1 MPTKSEQNPTFPNEA
16 QSYFPWRDT
25 DEEIQKISEALEGIE
40 ASIVPTGDMGYMIL
54 KSDWD
59 TTVPATPC
67 IIFDYDD
74 TIVQTSH
81 HTADNLLPGMIEPGI
96 SSQSAK
102 TIMKL
107 STVDFG
113 SAGKRYQPEL
123 AMRLASKA
131 LSLSGANA
139 AIQIQN
145 QDEYI
150 ETELSKLRDE
160 MVKYGSLGQF
170 PIDDRFAELF
180 DPIQNPLPFYPGM
193 DGIFERLLARTEAL
207 GKPTRQA
214 IMTYGDPLLQAR
226 KVRSVLTQSPIGAV
240 FLTKVNKGNFFR
252 ELVRGN
258 YLNSVNEETPFIIV
272 DDSPTQLESIAGE
285 VTDDGRL
292 KELGNPVRLVRARF
306 FGAKKSERPAKLPR
320 GSVIAEI
327 ANESAGAELL
337 EEAVLGLLEDLV
349 LANISQ
355 RDQLN

>member
-1 MPTKSEQNPTFPNEA
+1 MPTKSEQNPSFPNEVP
-16 QSYFPWRDT
+16 SYFPWRDT
-25 DEEIQKISEALEGIE
+25 DEEIQKISEALAGIE
-40 ASIVPTGDMGYMIL
+40 ATIVPIGDMGYMIL

-123 AMRLASKA
+123 AMRLASRA
-131 LSLSGANA
+131 INLLEANA

-150 ETELSKLRDE
+150 EIELSKLRDE
-160 MVKYGSLGQF
+160 MIKYGDLSQY
-170 PIDDRFAELF
+170 PVDNRFAELF

-193 DGIFERLLARTEAL
+193 DGIFERLLARIEAL
-207 GKPTRQA
+207 GKPARQA

-240 FLTKVNKGNFFR
+240 FLTKVNKGYFLR
-252 ELVRGN
+252 KLVRGN
-258 YLNSVNEETPFIIV
+258 YLNSINEKTPLIIV

-285 VTDDGRL
+285 VADDGRL
-292 KELGNPVRLVRARF
+292 KESGNPVRLVRARF
-306 FGAKKSERPAKLPR
+306 FGAKKSERPVKLPR

-327 ANESAGAELL
+327 ADEAAGAELL
-337 EEAVLGLLEDLV
+337 EEAVLGLLEELA

-355 RDQLN
+355 KDLLN